1 MTKALALGL
10 GLGWSVLLIS
20 GCLNKLKIEMPF
32 LLRSR
37 FLEVALSLWWA
48 RIKFKYRSWY
58 TTTITTEGCVENRL
72 ANGLA
77 PRFSTYTVDLYR
89 SARSGLF

>member
-1 MTKALALGL
+1 MF
-10 GLGWSVLLIS
+10 SLIS
-20 GCLNKLKIEMPF
+20 GCLNKLKIEMSF

-48 RIKFKYRSWY
+48 RIKFKY